1 MVATVKAL
9 KKGMTMNAKQFLFRA
24 MTFCFASVFLG
35 QIHAEEAEPLKPVW
49 SVTAPNYSVAADPVS
64 LDVSEGTWMNL
75 DVSPDGK
82 TIVFDL
88 LGDIYRMPFAGGAA
102 EPLLAGH
109 AWDIQPQISPNGRYL
124 AFTSDRSGADNIWLK
139 DLQDLDAPLQ
149 QVTHE
154 DFRLLNSP
162 AWHPGGDYLVAK
174 KHFTTSRSLG
184 SGEIWLY
191 HSNFPQQI
199 ERKNLKGLALVER
212 PGKNF
217 QKELGEPVFAIDGES
232 VFYTQNVTPGNTFI
246 YHEDSNGE
254 VMAIKRYDLNNGE
267 SQTVVGGPGGAVRP
281 TPSPDGKR
289 LAFVKRVRAQ
299 SRLFVMDLL
308 SGKQTMLVDDLDP
321 DMQETWAVQ
330 GVYPTMD
337 WTPNGRS
344 IVYWSKGQIWRVDVD
359 TKARTVIPFSVQD
372 ERSAYPAVQVKVDVA
387 PDLLTTKMPRFATR
401 SPNGRDVVF
410 ESLGRL
416 YIKMPGAEPR
426 RLTRDREAGHEYS
439 PVWSADGKRIFY
451 LRWNDQS
458 LAQIRSVRARG
469 GASSAVLSV
478 PAHYVELA
486 LNGAGD
492 QLVFRKLSGSDFTHP
507 NWGANPGIYTYTL
520 GADTAEF
527 VSARGRNPH
536 FGPDGRIYATERK
549 SSAVGRGS
557 DDARTELI
565 SMTADGLNVRT
576 HASADLANMIRLS
589 PDGRFIAF
597 SETGRLY
604 VTAFP
609 ATGKTVPLSTVANS
623 ASGSSAFLTQRMSAQ
638 GGEYVH
644 WSADSNA
651 LSWSVGATYRTMTID
666 QRIGEKDAPAP
677 QQLDLSLTVDADRP
691 QGLLALT
698 NARVITMDA
707 QRQVIASGTVLIKDN
722 RIIAVGGDVVIPDG
736 AKVIDVQG
744 QSVIPGYIDAHAHGP
759 YGRDQIIPQQNW
771 SLLAHLALGVTTVHN
786 PSSRAN
792 QVFPAAEYQRVGQI
806 LGPRIFSTGE
816 IIYGAKSTGFDPIE
830 SLEDAQAVVGRLQSQ
845 GAISVKNYNQPR
857 RSQRQMVIEAARQ
870 AGMLVVAEGGSLY
883 QQDMNL
889 LADGSTGIEHN
900 IPTLKIYDDV
910 KQFWSQTKVGYT
922 PTLVVTYGGLT
933 SEDYFYQHT
942 EVWKHPLLSKFVPPT
957 VLQPRS
963 VRRVSA
969 PEADFRDDDAAA
981 VALQLME
988 LGVVVNTGAHGQR
1001 EGLATH
1007 WEIWSFVRGGMSPMQ
1022 ALATATINPARY
1034 LGMQDD
1040 LGSIEVGKL
1049 ADLQVI
1055 NGDPL
1060 ADIRV
1065 TDQLSYIM
1073 LNGRLYRAAD
1083 LSQEATGSSQVA
1095 PLWWH
1100 EQAQFEI
1107 R

>member
-1 MVATVKAL
+1 M
-9 KKGMTMNAKQFLFRA
+9 
-24 MTFCFASVFLG
+24 
-35 QIHAEEAEPLKPVW
+35 
-49 SVTAPNYSVAADPVS
+49 
-64 LDVSEGTWMNL
+64 
-75 DVSPDGK
+75 
-82 TIVFDL
+82 
-88 LGDIYRMPFAGGAA
+88 
-102 EPLLAGH
+102 
-109 AWDIQPQISPNGRYL
+109 
-124 AFTSDRSGADNIWLK
+124 
-139 DLQDLDAPLQ
+139 
-149 QVTHE
+149 
-154 DFRLLNSP
+154 
-162 AWHPGGDYLVAK
+162 
-174 KHFTTSRSLG
+174 
-184 SGEIWLY
+184 
-191 HSNFPQQI
+191 
-199 ERKNLKGLALVER
+199 
-212 PGKNF
+212 
-217 QKELGEPVFAIDGES
+217 
-232 VFYTQNVTPGNTFI
+232 
-246 YHEDSNGE
+246 
-254 VMAIKRYDLNNGE
+254 
-267 SQTVVGGPGGAVRP
+267 
-281 TPSPDGKR
+281 
-289 LAFVKRVRAQ
+289 
-299 SRLFVMDLL
+299 
-308 SGKQTMLVDDLDP
+308 
-321 DMQETWAVQ
+321 
-330 GVYPTMD
+330 
-337 WTPNGRS
+337 
-344 IVYWSKGQIWRVDVD
+344 
-359 TKARTVIPFSVQD
+359 
-372 ERSAYPAVQVKVDVA
+372 
-387 PDLLTTKMPRFATR
+387 
-401 SPNGRDVVF
+401 
-410 ESLGRL
+410 
-416 YIKMPGAEPR
+416 
-426 RLTRDREAGHEYS
+426 
-439 PVWSADGKRIFY
+439 
-451 LRWNDQS
+451 
-458 LAQIRSVRARG
+458 
-469 GASSAVLSV
+469 
-478 PAHYVELA
+478 
-486 LNGAGD
+486 
-492 QLVFRKLSGSDFTHP
+492 
-507 NWGANPGIYTYTL
+507 
-520 GADTAEF
+520 
-527 VSARGRNPH
+527 
-536 FGPDGRIYATERK
+536 
-549 SSAVGRGS
+549 
-557 DDARTELI
+557 
-565 SMTADGLNVRT
+565 
-576 HASADLANMIRLS
+576 
-589 PDGRFIAF
+589 
-597 SETGRLY
+597 
-604 VTAFP
+604 
-609 ATGKTVPLSTVANS
+609 
-623 ASGSSAFLTQRMSAQ
+623 
-638 GGEYVH
+638 
-644 WSADSNA
+644 
-651 LSWSVGATYRTMTID
+651 
-666 QRIGEKDAPAP
+666 
-677 QQLDLSLTVDADRP
+677 
-691 QGLLALT
+691 
-698 NARVITMDA
+698 
-707 QRQVIASGTVLIKDN
+707 LIKDN

-1100 EQAQFEI
+1100 DQAQFEI